1 MKIYSDANN
10 PAFSGF
16 SAIVMVFVLMTVGLI
31 LLTGFN
37 LLINSWQKTV
47 IMEIDYYKR
56 FNHASSSLT
65 WGIYQKWATPTT
77 SWQCLTQSTYQL
89 KACIKKSALTIDN
102 YVLVRGEA
110 SHVFLFT
117 LAHYEN
123 NQLVVEKGH
132 WLDYCPEKK
141 SSNCE

>member
-65 WGIYQKWATPTT
+65 WGIY
-77 SWQCLTQSTYQL
+77 
-89 KACIKKSALTIDN
+89 
-102 YVLVRGEA
+102 
-110 SHVFLFT
+110 
-117 LAHYEN
+117 
-123 NQLVVEKGH
+123 
-132 WLDYCPEKK
+132 
-141 SSNCE
+141 